1 MKIFLRSIIEESLMD
16 SLKENWGKL
25 AIGGAALA
33 GANAG
38 AFGDEFQ
45 NLTHSGIDSIKSG
58 IKDTVDYY
66 KQDNNNNPTP
76 AQNTNT
82 QSVPT
87 AHPAQTP
94 SFKNGF
100 GNDVVDNLH
109 KAKNDLVTAHDKSV
123 ENISNAE
130 TNERR
135 IRDVKA
141 EDDGIFSNMTNS
153 VRNVVADHPF
163 GAAGLGAAGLGYAYM
178 KKGKK

>member
-1 MKIFLRSIIEESLMD
+1 MKIFLRSFIEESLMD

-25 AIGGAALA
+25 ALGGAALA

-66 KQDNNNNPTP
+66 KQDNNT
-76 AQNTNT
+76 TNT
-82 QSVPT
+82 TNTPT
-87 AHPAQTP
+87 AHPAQSHPQTTP
-94 SFKNGF
+94 SVKNGF
-100 GNDVVDNLH
+100 SNDVVDNLQ
-109 KAKNDLVTAHDKSV
+109 KAKNDLNVAHEKSV
-123 ENISNAE
+123 DNISNAE
-130 TNERR
+130 ANERR

-141 EDDGIFSNMTNS
+141 HEDGIFSNMTNS
-153 VRNVVADHPF
+153 VRNVVTDNPLTF
-163 GAAGLGAAGLGYAYM
+163 GGLGAAGLGYTYM

>member
-1 MKIFLRSIIEESLMD
+1 MKIFLRSFIEESLVD

-25 AIGGAALA
+25 ALGGAALA

-58 IKDTVDYY
+58 IRDTVDYY
-66 KQDNNNNPTP
+66 KHDNNNNAT
-76 AQNTNT
+76 
-82 QSVPT
+82 PT
-87 AHPAQTP
+87 AHPAQTHTNQTNM
-94 SFKNGF
+94 KNGF

-109 KAKNDLVTAHDKSV
+109 KAKQDLANAHTKSV

-130 TNERR
+130 ANERR

-141 EDDGIFSNMTNS
+141 EDDGAFSNMTNS
-153 VRNVVADHPF
+153 VRNIVTDNPMAF
-163 GAAGLGAAGLGYAYM
+163 GGLGAAGLGYAYM

>member
-25 AIGGAALA
+25 ALGGAALA

-58 IKDTVDYY
+58 IRDTVDYY
-66 KQDNNNNPTP
+66 KHDNNNNPTP
-76 AQNTNT
+76 THNTT
-82 QSVPT
+82 VPT

-94 SFKNGF
+94 SLKNGF

-130 TNERR
+130 ANERR

-141 EDDGIFSNMTNS
+141 EEDGVFSNMANS

-163 GAAGLGAAGLGYAYM
+163 GTAGLGAAGLGYAYM
-178 KKGKK
+178 KKAKK

>member
-25 AIGGAALA
+25 ALGGAALA

-66 KQDNNNNPTP
+66 KHDNNNNP
-76 AQNTNT
+76 AHNNT
-82 QSVPT
+82 VPT
-87 AHPAQTP
+87 PHPAQTS

-100 GNDVVDNLH
+100 SNDVVDNLH
-109 KAKNDLVTAHDKSV
+109 KAKNDLASAHEKSV

-130 TNERR
+130 ANERR

-141 EDDGIFSNMTNS
+141 EEDGIFSNMTNS

-178 KKGKK
+178 SKKKK